1 MRKCLAVLLPRC
13 FNRTLDD
20 ESVIAMSLGR
30 HGPTLSS
37 RRITGNFH
45 DMSKA
50 FTKESDDDLPD
61 APMSLWLRP
70 APPGTKNY
78 LTPAGA
84 RRLQE
89 ELTRLAD
96 IERPKTEA
104 LSDAAE
110 RKRQLQALKQRMA
123 YLHQNLQAAEVVP
136 PPTAP
141 WYAVKFGATVTVRDR
156 IGRENSYRIVGIDE
170 ADADRDWVSW
180 QSPLARAL
188 LNARLGQRVRFQSP
202 DGEEELEIV
211 AIAYE

>member
-1 MRKCLAVLLPRC
+1 
-13 FNRTLDD
+13 
-20 ESVIAMSLGR
+20 
-30 HGPTLSS
+30 
-37 RRITGNFH
+37 
-45 DMSKA
+45 MSKA
-50 FTKESDDDLPD
+50 FTRESDDLPD
-61 APMSLWLRP
+61 APMPLWSRP
-70 APPGTKNY
+70 ASPATKNY

-96 IERPKTEA
+96 IEHPMAEA

-110 RKRQLQALKQRMA
+110 RKRQLQALRQRMA
-123 YLHQNLQAAEVVP
+123 YLHQNLQTAKVVP

-141 WYAVKFGATVTVRDR
+141 WNTVKFGATVTVRDR
-156 IGRENSYRIVGIDE
+156 IGRETSYRIVGIDE

-202 DGEEELEIV
+202 DGEAELEIV